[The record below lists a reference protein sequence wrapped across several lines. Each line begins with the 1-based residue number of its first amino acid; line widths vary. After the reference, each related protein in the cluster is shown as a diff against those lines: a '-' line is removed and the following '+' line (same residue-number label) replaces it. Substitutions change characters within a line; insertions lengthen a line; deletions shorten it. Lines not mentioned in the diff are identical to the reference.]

1 MAGRSRSPLAFIA
14 PPALRSFG
22 PSSFAPQQFPLHK
35 SDVGA
40 EHSGSGD
47 GGGGAQPSSS
57 AEYQAFSSLQEK
69 YELLLSHERQ
79 AKELGRSIWETE
91 RQLYLSRI
99 AVLESTVEDLHG
111 QLDKCQSGKAVMRD
125 FPERLH
131 TGEVT
136 AGGLG
141 GELMETHDEGFRGDG
156 VEPVVTQ
163 LPAPEHAVPRA
174 DSPPV
179 EDLRDEATRADSP
192 GPPEYPYPKTP
203 KSVKGDVEPDEAE
216 IGNLLDQAGRILG
229 KQPYGIHHYDD
240 EDDFEED
247 FRLILKPNKNFRSNW
262 AF

>member
-14 PPALRSFG
+14 PPSLRSFG
-22 PSSFAPQQFPLHK
+22 PSSFAPQQFPLH
-35 SDVGA
+35 VGA
-40 EHSGSGD
+40 GHSGSG
-47 GGGGAQPSSS
+47 GGGSAQLSSS
-57 AEYQAFSSLQEK
+57 AEYQTFSSLQEK

-111 QLDKCQSGKAVMRD
+111 QLNKCRSGEAIVGD
-125 FPERLH
+125 FPGVLH
-131 TGEVT
+131 TGEVA

-141 GELMETHDEGFRGDG
+141 RELVEAHNEGFHGDG
-156 VEPVVTQ
+156 VEPVVVGMQ

-174 DSPPV
+174 DSPV
-179 EDLRDEATRADSP
+179 EDFHDEAIRADSP